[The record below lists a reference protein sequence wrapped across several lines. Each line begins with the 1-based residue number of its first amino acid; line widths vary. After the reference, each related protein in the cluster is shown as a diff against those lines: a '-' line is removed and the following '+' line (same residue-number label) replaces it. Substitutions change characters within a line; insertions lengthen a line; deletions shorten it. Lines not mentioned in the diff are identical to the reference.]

1 MKQTGR
7 ARVSFRTMTYSEL
20 EIPFHKRLKIQMLMN
35 NESSSYLM
43 ELLKNEHCDFYSDSA
58 KEKWFSGKRIFPEY
72 DAASGERLYFAGTG
86 RYSIYP
92 SDGDSTDTAVWLYPD
107 LGHGTAG
114 RGTDTGAKLLF
125 SGAFCQCLQQQF

>member
-43 ELLKNEHCDFYSDSA
+43 ELLKNEHCDF
-58 KEKWFSGKRIFPEY
+58 
-72 DAASGERLYFAGTG
+72 
-86 RYSIYP
+86 
-92 SDGDSTDTAVWLYPD
+92 
-107 LGHGTAG
+107 
-114 RGTDTGAKLLF
+114 
-125 SGAFCQCLQQQF
+125 